1 MELIRVAI
9 KNFQSIKQ
17 EEVIKVNNTITTI
30 IGLNESGKSTVLKA
44 IKKLNGEKIEKKEKN
59 KDRKYKNEESYI
71 TGRFLIKCFEI
82 EKINKQSNNKVLLF
96 PEKDIYVDVTIKDES
111 TTRYFSISEKNGKSA
126 ENFYMLDIL
135 INNLIRVTNEL
146 FLKYKLEKSDD
157 FDEKLKEAEDS
168 NLEDIYKEL
177 IASYQGQNI
186 YTELSALS
194 RELKEDLWIDLVPKY
209 KIIIFSS
216 SDILSDEVLISEAK
230 KSIQVNN
237 LLKIANIDIDEL
249 IDNVKNDDNE
259 ELKTYEGIYM
269 NNVTRMFKKI
279 FRQNDSEFNFQIRID
294 TKNNKIL
301 FYTFDKTSGTSPIP
315 LKNRSDGFKWYF
327 SIYITLYEYLQRKDD
342 IKYILL
348 FDEPNLYLN
357 PSAQFDLIERVFKK
371 EFKDD
376 QIIYTTHSPYMID
389 TTNFSSIRIVEKTDC
404 SRLYNTTVDYLK
416 AHKQVKNEVDP
427 MTPILTAL
435 NIDVSNNLIMN
446 RNKKV
451 VVVEG
456 IDDVYIING
465 MKKKLKY
472 EDKLKNINIIPCFG
486 AGKIPLMFGYLY
498 GMGYD
503 VYAITDND
511 TNGIDALK
519 EIIGDEGDDSVFY
532 NKLMTYN
539 GKIDSSKILLLEN
552 LFSKKDLEENLIPKN
567 TVLYRDFYD
576 RVEEIKLEE
585 ETLENFKKLFDFIIK
600 LIGGEN
606 G

>member
-126 ENFYMLDIL
+126 ENFNMLDIL

-446 RNKKV
+446 RNKKA

-472 EDKLKNINIIPCFG
+472 EDNLKNINIIPCFG

-503 VYAITDND
+503 VYALTDND

-539 GKIDSSKILLLEN
+539 GKIDSSKILLLED
-552 LFSKKDLEENLIPKN
+552 LFSKKDLKDNLIPKN

-585 ETLENFKKLFDFIIK
+585 ETLEKFKKLFDFIIK